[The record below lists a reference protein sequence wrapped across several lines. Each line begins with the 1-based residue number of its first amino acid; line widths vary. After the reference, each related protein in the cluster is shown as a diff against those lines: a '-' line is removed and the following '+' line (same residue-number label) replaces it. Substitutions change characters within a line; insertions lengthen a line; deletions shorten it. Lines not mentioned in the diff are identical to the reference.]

1 MMKLMISDISV
12 VLETGKPVFGTL
24 IALVYKGVPVS
35 PCLHLLLNVSTM
47 VFSVVVSLY

>member
-1 MMKLMISDISV
+1 MKLLISDISV

-35 PCLHLLLNVSTM
+35 PCLFLLLNVISTM
-47 VFSVVVSLY
+47 VFPVVVSLH